1 MSLLNND
8 VFTVTSNTKCITI
21 STQYIASVNLQ
32 EWQQQLAT
40 QLTRCDQI
48 IDFNSTVRRLVGLL
62 MREVRYLIPTYKN
75 VLINNNS
82 QIDLNMSSTIG
93 WKLLIFEEQISVA

>member
-1 MSLLNND
+1 M
-8 VFTVTSNTKCITI
+8 
-21 STQYIASVNLQ
+21 NLQ

-48 IDFNSTVRRLVGLL
+48 IDFNSIVRRLMSLL

-75 VLINNNS
+75 VLIINNS
-82 QIDLNMSSTIG
+82 QIYLNMSSTIG
-93 WKLLIFEEQISVA
+93 WKLLIFEEQIAAA

>member
-1 MSLLNND
+1 
-8 VFTVTSNTKCITI
+8 
-21 STQYIASVNLQ
+21 
-32 EWQQQLAT
+32 
-40 QLTRCDQI
+40 
-48 IDFNSTVRRLVGLL
+48 

-93 WKLLIFEEQISVA
+93 WKLLIFEEQIPVA